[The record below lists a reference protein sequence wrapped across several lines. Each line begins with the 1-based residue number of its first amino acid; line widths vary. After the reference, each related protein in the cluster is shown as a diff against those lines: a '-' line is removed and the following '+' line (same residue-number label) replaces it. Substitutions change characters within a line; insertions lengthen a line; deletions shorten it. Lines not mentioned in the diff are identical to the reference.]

1 MKKIILFG
9 DSITAGY
16 ENGVTDFRLNE
27 EIEAVFTA
35 VEVINA
41 GIPGDTSEGA
51 LMRVKNHVLKYKP
64 DIVTVFFG
72 ANDASKISGLGI
84 NSYKENILSL
94 TSLIGPEKI
103 ILIGVPY
110 ANQKYY
116 KEERPMSHLEKFNKV
131 VKGIAEAQK
140 INYIDLLA
148 EMTKEEPLDLLQNDG
163 LHFSRAGYQLLGKL
177 INEELRKKDVK

>member
-27 EIEAVFTA
+27 EIEAIFTD

-41 GIPGDTSEGA
+41 GIPGGA
-51 LMRVKNHVLKYKP
+51 LKRVKNHVLRYEP

-72 ANDASKISGLGI
+72 ANDASKISGLDI
-84 NSYKENILSL
+84 NSYQENILSL
-94 TSLIGPEKI
+94 VRLIGPEKV
-103 ILIGVPY
+103 ILIGIPY

-116 KEERPMSHLEKFNKV
+116 KEERPMSHLENFNEV
-131 VKGIAEAQK
+131 VKKIAQRQK
-140 INYIDLLA
+140 INYINLLA
-148 EMTKEEPLDLLQNDG
+148 EMTKEKPLELLQDDG
-163 LHFSRAGYQLLGKL
+163 LHFSRKGYQLLGKL
-177 INEELRKKDVK
+177 INNELRKKEVK